1 MCSWSRGHY
10 ASASKWLEGVRR
22 DVASGQS
29 VAFMQ
34 PRIRLGMAWQILRLQ
49 AWSLHKSTPSKP
61 FTDKNAQRQ
70 VLLLEVNSW
79 RYPSVSPC
87 LDSLASSVC
96 SWCQV
101 WVDLLL
107 LWQAT
112 RSQAGACNRRV
123 IWRAGVCLHVV
134 RNFPVPVLSERTG
147 QPSCSVR

>member
-1 MCSWSRGHY
+1 M
-10 ASASKWLEGVRR
+10 
-22 DVASGQS
+22 ASGQS

-34 PRIRLGMAWQILRLQ
+34 PRIRLGTAWQILRLQ

-87 LDSLASSVC
+87 LDSLASPVRP
-96 SWCQV
+96 WCQV
-101 WVDLLL
+101 WVDLPL

-112 RSQAGACNRRV
+112 RSQAGACSRRV
-123 IWRAGVCLHVV
+123 TDRGREWQLARLPANRQKRDLQSLQCRA
-134 RNFPVPVLSERTG
+134 
-147 QPSCSVR
+147 